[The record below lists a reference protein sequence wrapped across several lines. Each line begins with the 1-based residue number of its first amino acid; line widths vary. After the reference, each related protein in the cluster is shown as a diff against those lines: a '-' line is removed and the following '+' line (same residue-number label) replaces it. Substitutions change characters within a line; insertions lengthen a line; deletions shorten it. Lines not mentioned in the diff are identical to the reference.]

1 MTAAAPYSLFPKAL
15 LLALVAVAA
24 LYDIRFRRIPNWLTV
39 SGAVLGFA
47 SNALLLQFHGAVIAA
62 SGLALAMAVY
72 VPLYLLRAMGA
83 GDVKLMAAI
92 GAIVGPTSWIS
103 IFLAAAIVGGIAA
116 LGLILIRG
124 KIYETL
130 FRVQIIL
137 TELAHLRAP
146 YRSEPTLDVREKAAL
161 RMPHGVSIALGTLLA
176 TFALGSMHMNE
187 FFVTKATG
195 VDPTA
200 RYALRA
206 GSYHRNSR
214 TAVADLPLESI
225 AALRFEKGE

>member
-1 MTAAAPYSLFPKAL
+1 
-15 LLALVAVAA
+15 
-24 LYDIRFRRIPNWLTV
+24 
-39 SGAVLGFA
+39 
-47 SNALLLQFHGAVIAA
+47 
-62 SGLALAMAVY
+62 MAVY

-83 GDVKLMAAI
+83 GDVKLMGAI
-92 GAIVGPTSWIS
+92 GAIVGPTSWLS

-116 LGLILIRG
+116 LGLLLIRRR
-124 KIYETL
+124 L
-130 FRVQIIL
+130 FESLLHIQIIL
-137 TELAHLRAP
+137 SELAHFRAP
-146 YRSEPTLDVREKAAL
+146 YRSNPALDVREKGAL
-161 RMPHGVSIALGTLLA
+161 RMPHGVSIALGTVLA

-195 VDPTA
+195 VDSGA

-214 TAVADLPLESI
+214 TAVADLPLETI